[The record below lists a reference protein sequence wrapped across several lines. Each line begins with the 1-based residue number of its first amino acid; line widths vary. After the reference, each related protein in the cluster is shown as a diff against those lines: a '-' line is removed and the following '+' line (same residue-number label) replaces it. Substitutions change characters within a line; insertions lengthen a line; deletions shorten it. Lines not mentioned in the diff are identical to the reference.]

1 MNDPTP
7 LEMLL
12 QAAATAKS
20 VSIGLPASTS
30 YSEKRFP
37 LTPEAAAVLVERGYS
52 VRMQTG
58 AAACIHYSDAAYS
71 RMGVHITDRDTA
83 LRSDIVIH
91 LPAISYADA
100 SRLKR
105 GALLLTFYHPELQ
118 DPRALRLLMQKYIN
132 CIALDLIENSDSRKP
147 FADILN
153 EIDGRAALAIA
164 SSLLADSV
172 HGKGILM
179 GGVAGIVPCEV
190 TVLGSGFDALAAART
205 AIGLGATVRMFDND
219 SYSLREADRLLGPAV
234 ITSALHPRV
243 LVSALRSADVVVACS
258 SCGCPQISSEIV
270 QEMKRGVIIFDLG
283 AQGGNSGIF
292 PSLPQSDLALA
303 SPSDNSL
310 DTGRRI
316 CYVNAGSAVPRT
328 AAMAMSNV
336 FMTMLSDLLS
346 CDGVANALKLNPGLR
361 KGAYIFMGKPVNQ
374 RLARMLNMRHVDI
387 SIMLQFS

>member
-1 MNDPTP
+1 
-7 LEMLL
+7 
-12 QAAATAKS
+12 KS
-20 VSIGLPASTS
+20 VSIGLPASIS
-30 YSEKRFP
+30 FSEKRFP
-37 LTPEAAAVLVERGYS
+37 LTPVAAAVLVERGYS

-71 RMGVHITDRDTA
+71 RMGVHITDRDTT

-91 LPAISYADA
+91 LPAINYADA

-105 GALLLTFYHPELQ
+105 GALLLTFFHPELQ

-219 SYSLREADRLLGPAV
+219 SYSLREADRMLGPAV
-234 ITSALHPRV
+234 ITSAMHPRV
-243 LVSALRSADVVVACS
+243 LVSALRSADVVVACNN
-258 SCGCPQISSEIV
+258 CGCPQISSEIV

-283 AQGGNSGIF
+283 AQGGNGGIF

-328 AAMAMSNV
+328 AAMALSNV